1 MTTVPKLC
9 STLPTFAWRIVTLL
23 LNKAFTLAFVMV
35 LGSFAAT
42 SHAADPT
49 KSAVQGVWID
59 AKGEGAVEIGPCGEK
74 LCGKIVWVKDPN
86 DKSGKP
92 LVDLLNPEPS
102 KKKRPI
108 CGLPVIGDLKR
119 QPDGSWDAGWIYDPN
134 EGKSYDLELTAKS
147 ADRIQIK
154 GYMGM
159 KFLNETFLW
168 TRAPA
173 TLLRCK
179 SISPA

>member
-9 STLPTFAWRIVTLL
+9 STAESTAWRIVAPL
-23 LNKAFTLAFVMV
+23 LNTACGLTLVVFV
-35 LGSFAAT
+35 GGFAAP
-42 SHAADPT
+42 SHAANPAQ
-49 KSAVQGVWID
+49 SGVQGVWID

-74 LCGKIVWVKDPN
+74 LCGRIVWVKDPN
-86 DKSGKP
+86 DKAGKP
-92 LVDLLNPEPS
+92 LVDLFNPEPS

-108 CGLPVIGDLKR
+108 CGLPIIGDLKR

-134 EGKSYDLELTAKS
+134 EGKSYDLEVTAKG
-147 ADRIQIK
+147 ADHIQIK

-159 KFLNETFLW
+159 KFLSETFTW

-173 TLLRCK
+173 TLQRCK
-179 SISPA
+179 

>member
-9 STLPTFAWRIVTLL
+9 SRSELRAWRIV
-23 LNKAFTLAFVMV
+23 
-35 LGSFAAT
+35 AAPLTT
-42 SHAADPT
+42 SVSAAIAL
-49 KSAVQGVWID
+49 SAAALCSGLTPSAYAAAPAQPGVQGVWID
-59 AKGEGAVEIGPCGEK
+59 AKGEGAVEIAPCGEK

-86 DKSGKP
+86 DKNGQP

-108 CGLPVIGDLKR
+108 CGLPIIGDLKR
-119 QPDGSWDAGWIYDPN
+119 QPDGSWDTGWIYDPN
-134 EGKSYDLELTAKS
+134 EGKSYDLEVTAKS

-159 KFLNETFLW
+159 KFLSETFVW

-173 TLLRCK
+173 TLQRCK
-179 SISPA
+179 

>member
-9 STLPTFAWRIVTLL
+9 STSERAAWRIV
-23 LNKAFTLAFVMV
+23 
-35 LGSFAAT
+35 AAPLT
-42 SHAADPT
+42 MTVSGAVGLTIAALFSGLTAASHAAAPLG
-49 KSAVQGVWID
+49 VQGVWID
-59 AKGEGAVEIGPCGEK
+59 AKGEGAVEIAPCGEK

-86 DKSGKP
+86 DKNGKP
-92 LVDLLNPEPS
+92 LVDLFNPEPA

-108 CGLPVIGDLKR
+108 CGLPIIGGLIR
-119 QPDGSWDAGWIYDPN
+119 QPDGSWDTGWIYDPN
-134 EGKSYDLELTAKS
+134 DGKSYDLEVTAKS

-159 KFLNETFLW
+159 KFLNETFIW

-173 TLLRCK
+173 NLQRCK
-179 SISPA
+179 

>member
-9 STLPTFAWRIVTLL
+9 STAKIATWRIVTP
-23 LNKAFTLAFVMV
+23 V
-35 LGSFAAT
+35 LGPVLGIALALAGFTAAD
-42 SHAADPT
+42 AADPT
-49 KSAVQGVWID
+49 KSAGVLGVWID

-86 DKSGKP
+86 DKNGKP
-92 LVDLLNPEPS
+92 LVDLFNPEPA

-119 QPDGSWDAGWIYDPN
+119 QADGSWDTGWIYDPN
-134 EGKSYDLELTAKS
+134 EGKSYDLEVTAKS

-154 GYMGM
+154 GYLGM
-159 KFLNETFLW
+159 KFLNETFIW

-173 TLLRCK
+173 SLQRCK
-179 SISPA
+179 

>member
-9 STLPTFAWRIVTLL
+9 STSEHAAWRIVAPPVTISVSRAVTLAIATLL
-23 LNKAFTLAFVMV
+23 SGLT
-35 LGSFAAT
+35 GAA
-42 SHAADPT
+42 HAAAPV
-49 KSAVQGVWID
+49 SPAVQGVWID
-59 AKGEGAVEIGPCGEK
+59 AKGEGGVEIAPCGEK

-86 DKSGKP
+86 DKNGKP
-92 LVDLLNPEPS
+92 LVDLFNPEPA

-108 CGLPVIGDLKR
+108 CGLPIIGGLKL
-119 QPDGSWDAGWIYDPN
+119 QQDGSWDTGWIYDPN
-134 EGKSYDLELTAKS
+134 DGKSYDLEVTAKT

-159 KFLNETFLW
+159 KFLNETFIW

-173 TLLRCK
+173 NLQRCK
-179 SISPA
+179 